1 MTRIVCDCGEP
12 MACAEP
18 LGPPMDP
25 VTVHCPAGHCK
36 VVTATQIGF
45 DETLMAQQI
54 RLTRAYF
61 PADLV
66 FL

>member
-1 MTRIVCDCGEP
+1 
-12 MACAEP
+12 
-18 LGPPMDP
+18 MDP